1 VRLKKILKDIEILE
15 IVNFKNYNIKS
26 VTHIS
31 SDVEKSSMF
40 ICINGKNFDGN
51 DFAKVAVSCGAK
63 CIVTEEQLNIP
74 NATVVIVKD
83 VRIAMSIIAKNFYHR
98 SCEKLKLIGVIGT
111 AGKTTTTML
120 IANILNTV
128 DKNIGI
134 IGTNGIYIGN
144 MKLENKFTTPD
155 PLELHLVKYIM

>member
-1 VRLKKILKDIEILE
+1 MHKIEIGA
-15 IVNFKNYNIKS
+15 YY
-26 VTHIS
+26 
-31 SDVEKSSMF
+31 EKSSMF

-63 CIVTEEQLNIP
+63 CIVTEENLNIP
-74 NATVVIVKD
+74 NATVIVVKD

-98 SCEKLKLIGVIGT
+98 YCEKLKLIGVVGT
-111 AGKTTTTML
+111 SGKTTTSML
-120 IANILNTV
+120 IANILNVV

-144 MKLENKFTTPD
+144 IKMDNKFTTPD
-155 PLELHLVKYIM
+155 PLELHYVCTKWI